1 VALLWGGWLLERLVG
16 RLWFFSFFAVGALGG
31 SLLSLAVMP
40 AKMISVGASGA
51 LMGLFAAL
59 FVGSFRHASGS
70 DGRVRLQVNSL
81 RVLIPSLLPLFS
93 WTSIGHI
100 DYGAHF
106 GGALSGAAMA
116 ALLLKHWP
124 QTARLPQ
131 LRRVAIGIAAGGG
144 ILFAASAG
152 VAIAKY
158 SKYDLTRIPRAEL
171 PKTAAD
177 RQAFATGLTARYP
190 GDPRSA
196 ALAEVLQVGGAHCGE
211 QTIRL

>member
-1 VALLWGGWLLERLVG
+1 
-16 RLWFFSFFAVGALGG
+16 
-31 SLLSLAVMP
+31 
-40 AKMISVGASGA
+40 
-51 LMGLFAAL
+51 MGLFAAL

-93 WTSIGHI
+93 STSISHI

-152 VAIAKY
+152 LAIAKY

-177 RQAFATGLTARYP
+177 RQALAAGLTARYQ
-190 GDPRSA
+190 GDPRSHA
-196 ALAEVLQVGGAHCGE
+196 APAEGLRVAGAHIVASGPSDYECSIAKGVPA
-211 QTIRL
+211 